1 MSGSGRRRHYGV
13 KYNTYTSGGWSG
25 HRGCS
30 GNSGLYERFLNKFLS
45 DPTFGMVTD
54 AFKAGDAQ
62 LALTATHTFK
72 GLTANLGLTKL
83 YNISSEMVS
92 LIRDGDYGAAAGTFP
107 DLKAAYDEICGILK
121 KGLL

>member
-1 MSGSGRRRHYGV
+1 MDTEGAVRRF
-13 KYNTYTSGGWSG
+13 
-25 HRGCS
+25 S

-92 LIRDGDYGAAAGTFP
+92 LIRDGDYGAAAGKYSMERKCGFRGIRREEELTWVS
-107 DLKAAYDEICGILK
+107 EIRF
-121 KGLL
+121 

>member
-1 MSGSGRRRHYGV
+1 MDTEGAVRRF
-13 KYNTYTSGGWSG
+13 
-25 HRGCS
+25 S

-92 LIRDGDYGAAAGTFP
+92 LIRDGDYEAAAGTFP

>member
-1 MSGSGRRRHYGV
+1 M
-13 KYNTYTSGGWSG
+13 
-25 HRGCS
+25 
-30 GNSGLYERFLNKFLS
+30 S

-121 KGLL
+121 KDYFKNTPWNGSADSGESVERKN

>member
-1 MSGSGRRRHYGV
+1 MELNTILTLQEAGVDTEGAVRRF
-13 KYNTYTSGGWSG
+13 
-25 HRGCS
+25 S

-107 DLKAAYDEICGILK
+107 DLKAAYDEICGILE